1 MTEKELT
8 TNTERKDMRDLVF
21 LCTKNV
27 YFTFNKDIYKE
38 TDGVTMGSLLGQ
50 VLAGIIM
57 VKLENTMIPRLSNHL
72 YLWRRYV
79 DDTFTFLKEESITFV
94 LEQLNSYHPNLQFT
108 YELVNVGKLF
118 FFDVLVIRQSNNK
131 FERNVYRKNTNTDI

>member
-1 MTEKELT
+1 MHKKCL
-8 TNTERKDMRDLVF
+8 F
-21 LCTKNV
+21 
-27 YFTFNKDIYKE
+27 YFNKDIYKE
-38 TDGVTMGSLLGQ
+38 TDGVAMGSPLGQ

-79 DDTFTFLKEESITFV
+79 DDTFTFLREESITFV

-108 YELVNVGKLF
+108 YELVNVNKLS
-118 FFDVLVIRQSNNK
+118 FFDVLVIR
-131 FERNVYRKNTNTDI
+131 

>member
-8 TNTERKDMRDLVF
+8 TNTERKDMRDLVL

-38 TDGVTMGSLLGQ
+38 TDGVAMGSPLGQ

-131 FERNVYRKNTNTDI
+131 FERNVYCKNTNTDI

>member
-1 MTEKELT
+1 MHKKCL
-8 TNTERKDMRDLVF
+8 F
-21 LCTKNV
+21 
-27 YFTFNKDIYKE
+27 YFNKDIYKE
-38 TDGVTMGSLLGQ
+38 TDGVAMGSPLGQ

-131 FERNVYRKNTNTDI
+131 FERNVYCKNTNTDI